1 MNPINSLQPDN
12 APPTW
17 PAEDFSRVP
26 YAVFSDPAIYQLEMQ
41 RLFAGPT
48 WHYLGLEVELPKP
61 GDYQTTLV
69 GETSIIVIRGR
80 DGQIRAMEN
89 SCAHRGAQLVSK
101 PRGNHMRLTCPYHLW
116 TYDLT
121 GSLVG
126 VPLEKGIKGKGGMPD
141 SFDKSCHGLK
151 TIRCEVFGGMVFGT
165 YSTDVAPLQQYLGPT
180 VCEQIM
186 RLVGQRKPKVLGYF
200 RQRIPGNWKL
210 YNENVRDPYHAPLL
224 HLFQVTF
231 GIQTPAMKG
240 GIRLDADG
248 KNVWNHSI
256 NTAQDAKDVG
266 VLEQAYE
273 GTGKFQPKMRMAD
286 PSMVQVP
293 LDLNDDI
300 RTTILSVFPAL
311 ILAQVD
317 NTYTIRHLRPKGVDT
332 VELHMTY
339 LGFDDDDEKQTL
351 DKLRCANMIGAAG
364 YISMEDGEALRLVQ
378 QGIRQRASDHEVLEM
393 GGVGEIADTDYLAQ
407 EISIRGFWRYYH
419 QLMGFAAP
427 GSTDAINNPDSGP
440 LGQAR

>member
-1 MNPINSLQPDN
+1 MNSHEQVVSISKPLN
-12 APPTW
+12 W

-26 YAVFSDPAIYQLEMQ
+26 YAVFSDPVIYQQEMKQ
-41 RLFAGPT
+41 LFAGPT
-48 WHYLGLEVELPKP
+48 WHYLGLDAEIPKP
-61 GDYQTTLV
+61 GDYHLTMV
-69 GETSIIVIRGR
+69 GELNIIVIRDR
-80 DGQIRAMEN
+80 EGQVQALEN
-89 SCAHRGAQLVSK
+89 SCAHRGAQLLSK
-101 PRGNHMRLTCPYHLW
+101 PRGHSMRLTCPYHLW
-116 TYDLT
+116 TYSLT
-121 GSLVG
+121 GDLVG
-126 VPLEKGIKGKGGMPD
+126 VPLEKGLKGKGGMPEG
-141 SFDKSCHGLK
+141 FDKQCHGLRK
-151 TIRCEVFGGMVFGT
+151 MRCETYGSMIFGT
-165 YSTDVAPLQQYLGPT
+165 FSDDVAPLQEYLGPT
-180 VCEQIM
+180 VCEQID
-186 RLVGQRKPKVLGYF
+186 RLVGNREPKVLGYF

-240 GIRLDADG
+240 GIKLDADG

-256 NTAQDAKDVG
+256 VSEQDAQDVG
-266 VLEQAYE
+266 VLEEAYE

-286 PSMVQVP
+286 PSIVQVP
-293 LDLNDDI
+293 LDLNDNI

-339 LGFDDDDEKQTL
+339 LGFGDDDEKRTL
-351 DKLRCANMIGAAG
+351 DKLRCANMIGASG

-378 QGIRQRASDHEVLEM
+378 QGITQRAAEHEVLEM

-407 EISIRGFWRYYH
+407 EISIRAFWRYYH
-419 QLMGFAAP
+419 QIMGFSPA
-427 GSTDAINNPDSGP
+427 GEKESDSGD
-440 LGQAR
+440 AA